1 MYPITHSAQTA
12 KAPRGQSGFGL
23 VEVLVSIV
31 IVSIGLLGLAGLQ
44 TRALQENN
52 AAYLRSQASILVYDM
67 FERLRSNSKYAA
79 TNNYNTATATT
90 TDDGLA
96 AADLKDWQSEITRTL
111 PNGKGVVSCSTDAI
125 TAVTMCGVTISWYD
139 HSVTEDLDD
148 DGDIEDD
155 RTLSINMVAVL

>member
-12 KAPRGQSGFGL
+12 KAPQGQSGFGL

-111 PNGKGVVSCSTDAI
+111 PSGKGVVSCSTNAI
-125 TAVTMCGVTISWYD
+125 TAVTMCDVTISWYD
-139 HSVTEDLDD
+139 LSVTEDLDD